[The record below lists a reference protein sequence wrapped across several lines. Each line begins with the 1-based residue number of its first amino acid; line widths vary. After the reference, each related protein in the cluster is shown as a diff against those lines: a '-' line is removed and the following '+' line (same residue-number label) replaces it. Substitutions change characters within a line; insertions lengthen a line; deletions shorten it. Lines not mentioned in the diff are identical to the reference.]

1 MNYEDSNIF
10 DNIIT
15 NENSLTELFRNF
27 LRFKVFREAFVDLI
41 AHNNIDKS
49 EVFHNFFQT
58 QFYTEKNG
66 IPDLVLSSENYEY
79 VFEIKVHNTELTNN
93 QPLGYLDYLRSIDKP
108 KKGLF
113 LIAPENYIYKNVFFD
128 RLVGNINDPD
138 NVKVEFI
145 SWQNIMKLISDN
157 ELDETSPLFSEY
169 LYYLNYWF
177 KTIEIDKFNL
187 NIMFSKDFPDSINK
201 VCELIDR
208 IADSLK
214 SVSAIK
220 KSNEGFLGEYGY
232 YIKDINNYELFYGI
246 WFPYWKSTGNP
257 ITICIKSENVDKIE
271 RFENVCI
278 DLNLP
283 KPITSDNLNDWLC
296 TYIAR
301 DIIEQKNCDIII
313 ADKMKEIKQRMK

>member
-10 DNIIT
+10 DNIVT

-27 LRFKVFREAFVDLI
+27 LRFKIFREAFVNLVI
-41 AHNNIDKS
+41 LNIDKS
-49 EVFHNFFQT
+49 EIIHDDFQT
-58 QFYTEKNG
+58 QFYTANNG
-66 IPDLVLSSENYEY
+66 IPDLVLSTEDYEY
-79 VFEIKVHNTELTNN
+79 VFEIKVHNTGLTNN

-108 KKGLF
+108 NKGLF

-128 RLVGNINDPD
+128 RLVGNIKDTD

-145 SWQNIMKLISDN
+145 SWQSVMKLITDN

-177 KTIEIDKFNL
+177 KTIEIDKLNS
-187 NIMFSKDFPDSINK
+187 NIMYSKDFPDSINK
-201 VCELIDR
+201 ICELIDR
-208 IADSLK
+208 AADSLK
-214 SVSAIK
+214 SGSTLK

-232 YIKDINNYELFYGI
+232 YIKDFDDYELFYGI

-257 ITICIKSENVDKIE
+257 ITICIKSNNADKLVK
-271 RFENVCI
+271 FENVCT

-283 KPITSDNLNDWLC
+283 KPITANDLNDWHC
-296 TYIAR
+296 TYVTK
-301 DIIEQKNCDIII
+301 DIIEQKNCAIII
-313 ADKMKEIKQRMK
+313 ADKMNELKQRMK